1 MAIQR
6 HITRKKKQDLHL
18 MNPTAETYNWES
30 TSPTTR
36 FGVAYTDQERVALT
50 QSYEA
55 TLTSIKECEVVKG
68 VVVAISNR
76 DVIVNIGVKS
86 DGLVSLNEFRDL
98 PDLKPGDEVEVYI
111 EEQEDAKGQLV
122 LSRKKAKL
130 VKGWEKIQASAD
142 NSEVIEGGV
151 VKRRTKGGLIVD
163 IYGIE
168 AFLPG
173 SQIDI
178 KPVRDFDAYVGKSI
192 DVAVVKINHAN
203 DNVVVSHKVLI
214 EKSLESQKSAIIS
227 HLEKGQILEG
237 IIKNMTSFG
246 VFIDLGGVDGLLH
259 VTDIAWSRIGHPE
272 EVLELGQK
280 VKVVVTDFNEDKKR
294 ISLGMKQL
302 TPHPWEAL
310 SATIEV
316 GSKVKGKVV
325 NLADYGAFME
335 IIPGVEGLVHISE
348 MSWSQYPRNIRD
360 LIKIGDEIEAVV
372 LTLDREEKK
381 MSLGI
386 KQLTCDPWTSSDLIG
401 KYSVGTKHQGI
412 VRNMTHFG
420 VFVELEEGIEGL
432 LHVSDLSWTQKVNHP
447 SEVLKAGDTV
457 EAIVL
462 EIDQENKR
470 LALGRKQLE
479 ENPWDT
485 YEGEFKIDSV
495 HQGTVSKKTDKG
507 AVVVLSHDVEGFV
520 PKRHLVKEDG
530 QEASAGELLELK
542 VLEFSK
548 TNKRIMLSHTAVFS
562 EIKEYSDTSKPEASK
577 RSNTSSNTMTSEKA
591 TLGDTAALIALKEKI
606 SASSERDE

>member
-1 MAIQR
+1 
-6 HITRKKKQDLHL
+6 
-18 MNPTAETYNWES
+18 MNATAEIFNWEP

-36 FGVAYTDQERVALT
+36 FGVEYTDQERAALT

-55 TLTSIKECEVVKG
+55 NLTSIKEYEVVQG
-68 VVVAISNR
+68 TVVAISNR
-76 DVIVNIGVKS
+76 DVIINIDFKS
-86 DGLVSLNEFRDL
+86 DGLVPLNEFRDL

-111 EEQEDAKGQLV
+111 ERQEDARGQLV

-130 VKGWEKIQASAD
+130 VRGWETIQNAAD
-142 NSEVIEGGV
+142 NNEVIEGI

-173 SQIDI
+173 SQIDV
-178 KPVRDFDAYVGKSI
+178 KPVRDFDAYIGKSI
-192 DVAVVKINHAN
+192 DVAVVKINYAN

-214 EKSLESQKSAIIS
+214 EKSLESQKIAIIGR
-227 HLEKGQILEG
+227 LEKGQILEG

-259 VTDIAWSRIGHPE
+259 ITDISWGRIGHPE

-310 SATIEV
+310 PMAIEV
-316 GSKVKGKVV
+316 GAKVKGTVV
-325 NLADYGAFME
+325 NIADYGAFLE
-335 IIPGVEGLVHISE
+335 ITPGVEGLVHISE

-372 LTLDREEKK
+372 LTMDREEKK

-386 KQLTCDPWTSSDLIG
+386 KQLTRDPWTSAELLE
-401 KYSVGTKHQGI
+401 KYAMGTKHTGM

-420 VFVELEEGIEGL
+420 VFLELEEGIEGL
-432 LHVSDLSWTQKVNHP
+432 LHVSDFSWTQKINHP
-447 SEVLKAGDTV
+447 SEAVKVGNTV
-457 EAIVL
+457 EVVVL

-485 YEGEFKIDSV
+485 YEKNFQIGSV
-495 HQGTVSKKTDKG
+495 HQGTITKKVDKG
-507 AVVVLSHDVEGFV
+507 ALIALPHDVEGFV
-520 PKRHLVKEDG
+520 PKRHLIKEDG
-530 QEASAGELLELK
+530 QEASVGELLALK
-542 VLEFSK
+542 VIEFSK
-548 TNKRIMLSHTAVFS
+548 ANKRIMLSHTAVFS
-562 EIKEYSDTSKPEASK
+562 EDKEHSDIPQPKASK
-577 RSNTSSNTMTSEKA
+577 RTRASSSFATAEKS
-591 TLGDTAALIALKEKI
+591 TLGDVEALANLKERI
-606 SASSERDE
+606 EAGSEGAE

>member
-1 MAIQR
+1 
-6 HITRKKKQDLHL
+6 
-18 MNPTAETYNWES
+18 MNPIAETYKWAS

-36 FGVAYTDQERVALT
+36 FGVAYTDQERAALT

-68 VVVAISNR
+68 AVVAISNR
-76 DVIVNIGVKS
+76 DVIINIGVKS

-130 VKGWEKIQASAD
+130 VKGWEKIQASVD

-280 VKVVVTDFNEDKKR
+280 VRVVVTDFNEDKKR

-316 GSKVKGKVV
+316 GSKVKGRVV

-386 KQLTCDPWTSSDLIG
+386 KQLTCDPWTSSDLLG

-507 AVVVLSHDVEGFV
+507 ALVVLAYGVEGFV
-520 PKRHLVKEDG
+520 PKRHLIKEDG

-562 EIKEYSDTSKPEASK
+562 EIKEYSDASKPEASK
-577 RSNTSSNTMTSEKA
+577 RSSASGNTMTAEKS
-591 TLGDTAALIALKEKI
+591 TLGDIAALVALKEKI
-606 SASSERDE
+606 GASSERDEEG

>member
-1 MAIQR
+1 
-6 HITRKKKQDLHL
+6 
-18 MNPTAETYNWES
+18 MNSTAETYKWES
-30 TSPTTR
+30 TSPATR
-36 FGVAYTDQERVALT
+36 FGVAYTDQERAALT

-68 VVVAISNR
+68 AVVAISNR
-76 DVIVNIGVKS
+76 DVIINIDFKS

-111 EEQEDAKGQLV
+111 EEQEDARGQLV

-130 VKGWEKIQASAD
+130 VRGWEKIQASVD
-142 NSEVIEGGV
+142 NGEVIEGGL

-178 KPVRDFDAYVGKSI
+178 KPIRDFDAYVGKSI

-259 VTDIAWSRIGHPE
+259 ITDIAWSRIGHPE

-280 VKVVVTDFNEDKKR
+280 VRVVVTDFNEDKKR

-310 SATIEV
+310 PATIEV

-335 IIPGVEGLVHISE
+335 IMPGVEGLVHISE
-348 MSWSQYPRNIRD
+348 ISWSQYPRNIRD

-386 KQLTCDPWTSSDLIG
+386 KQLTCDPWTSTDLLG

-420 VFVELEEGIEGL
+420 VFIELEEGIEGL
-432 LHVSDLSWTQKVNHP
+432 LHVSDLSWTQKINHP

-485 YEGEFKIDSV
+485 YEEEFKIDSV
-495 HQGTVSKKTDKG
+495 HQGTISKKTDRG
-507 AVVVLSHDVEGFV
+507 VFVAFPYGVEGFV
-520 PKRHLVKEDG
+520 PKHHLIKEDG
-530 QEASAGELLELK
+530 QEVSIGELLELK
-542 VLEFSK
+542 VIEFSK
-548 TNKRIMLSHTAVFS
+548 TNKRILLSHTALFS
-562 EIKEYSDTSKPEASK
+562 ETKEFSDTSKPKASK
-577 RSNTSSNTMTSEKA
+577 RSDASGNTMTAEKS
-591 TLGDTAALIALKEKI
+591 TLGDIEALVFLKEKI
-606 SASSERDE
+606 DAGLERDE

>member
-1 MAIQR
+1 
-6 HITRKKKQDLHL
+6 
-18 MNPTAETYNWES
+18 MNATAEIFNWEP

-36 FGVAYTDQERVALT
+36 FGVEYTDQERAALT

-55 TLTSIKECEVVKG
+55 NLTSIKEYEVVQG
-68 VVVAISNR
+68 TVVAISNR
-76 DVIVNIGVKS
+76 DVIINIDFKS
-86 DGLVSLNEFRDL
+86 DGLVPLNEFRDL

-111 EEQEDAKGQLV
+111 ERQEDARGQLV

-130 VKGWEKIQASAD
+130 VRGWQTIQNAAD
-142 NSEVIEGGV
+142 NNEVIEGI

-173 SQIDI
+173 SQIDV
-178 KPVRDFDAYVGKSI
+178 KPVRDFDAYIGKSI
-192 DVAVVKINHAN
+192 DVAVVKINYAN

-214 EKSLESQKSAIIS
+214 EKSLESQKIAIIGR
-227 HLEKGQILEG
+227 LEKGQILEG

-259 VTDIAWSRIGHPE
+259 ITDISWGRIGHPE

-310 SATIEV
+310 ATAIEV
-316 GSKVKGKVV
+316 GAKVKGTVV
-325 NLADYGAFME
+325 NIADYGAFLE
-335 IIPGVEGLVHISE
+335 ITPGVEGLVHISE

-372 LTLDREEKK
+372 LTMDREEKK

-386 KQLTCDPWTSSDLIG
+386 KQLTRDPWTSAELLE
-401 KYSVGTKHQGI
+401 KYAMGTKHTGM

-420 VFVELEEGIEGL
+420 VFLELEEGIEGL
-432 LHVSDLSWTQKVNHP
+432 LHVSDFSWTQKINHP
-447 SEVLKAGDTV
+447 SEAVKVGNTV
-457 EAIVL
+457 EVVVL

-485 YEGEFKIDSV
+485 YEENFQIGSV
-495 HQGTVSKKTDKG
+495 HQGTITKKVDKG
-507 AVVVLSHDVEGFV
+507 ALIALPHDVEGFV
-520 PKRHLVKEDG
+520 PKRHLIKEDG
-530 QEASAGELLELK
+530 QEASVGELLALK
-542 VLEFSK
+542 VIEFSK
-548 TNKRIMLSHTAVFS
+548 ANKRIMLSHTAVFS
-562 EIKEYSDTSKPEASK
+562 EDKEHSDIPQPKASK
-577 RSNTSSNTMTSEKA
+577 RARASSSFATAEKS
-591 TLGDTAALIALKEKI
+591 TLGDIEALANLKERI
-606 SASSERDE
+606 EAGSEGAE

>member
-1 MAIQR
+1 
-6 HITRKKKQDLHL
+6 
-18 MNPTAETYNWES
+18 MNATAEIFNWEP

-36 FGVAYTDQERVALT
+36 FGVEYTDQERAALT

-55 TLTSIKECEVVKG
+55 NLTSIKEYEVVQG
-68 VVVAISNR
+68 TVVAISNR
-76 DVIVNIGVKS
+76 DVIINIDFKS
-86 DGLVSLNEFRDL
+86 DGLVPLNEFRDL

-111 EEQEDAKGQLV
+111 ERQEDARGQLV

-130 VKGWEKIQASAD
+130 VRGWETIQNAAD
-142 NSEVIEGGV
+142 NNEVIEGI

-173 SQIDI
+173 SQIDV
-178 KPVRDFDAYVGKSI
+178 KPVHDFDAYIGKSI
-192 DVAVVKINHAN
+192 DVAVVKINYAN

-214 EKSLESQKSAIIS
+214 EKSLESQKIAIIGR
-227 HLEKGQILEG
+227 LEKGQILEG

-259 VTDIAWSRIGHPE
+259 ITDISWGRIGHPE

-310 SATIEV
+310 PTAIEV
-316 GSKVKGKVV
+316 GAKVKGTVV
-325 NLADYGAFME
+325 NIADYGAFLE
-335 IIPGVEGLVHISE
+335 ITPGVEGLVHISE

-372 LTLDREEKK
+372 LTMDREEKK

-386 KQLTCDPWTSSDLIG
+386 KQLTRDPWTSAELLE
-401 KYSVGTKHQGI
+401 KYAMGTKHTGM

-420 VFVELEEGIEGL
+420 VFLELEEGIEGL
-432 LHVSDLSWTQKVNHP
+432 LHVSDFSWTQKINHP
-447 SEVLKAGDTV
+447 SEAVKVGNTV
-457 EAIVL
+457 EVVVL

-485 YEGEFKIDSV
+485 YEENFQIGSV
-495 HQGTVSKKTDKG
+495 HQGTITKKVDKG
-507 AVVVLSHDVEGFV
+507 ALIALPHDVEGFV
-520 PKRHLVKEDG
+520 PKRHLIKEDG
-530 QEASAGELLELK
+530 QEASVGELLALK
-542 VLEFSK
+542 VIEFSK
-548 TNKRIMLSHTAVFS
+548 ANKRIMLSHTAVFS
-562 EIKEYSDTSKPEASK
+562 EDKEHSDIPQPKASK
-577 RSNTSSNTMTSEKA
+577 RTRASSSFATAEKS
-591 TLGDTAALIALKEKI
+591 TLGDIEALANLKERI
-606 SASSERDE
+606 EAGSEGAE